1 MIPMAKVYIVED
13 HEMYLEGLTLL
24 LGKYPGIEVCG
35 SSKDGQSFLKALPTI
50 SEDTILLLDV
60 HLPDTEPE
68 ELMIKVREGHPG
80 MRIIFLTLMRGTRFI
95 HKLMKYNIQGYILKS
110 APIEELIQAISAVAD
125 GGTFFT
131 KEIDILAKMDDARN
145 TVIIDSKKV
154 DEILTKREQE
164 ILQLVC
170 KEFSNAEIAEKLFL
184 SVGTVET
191 HRKRIIAKLG
201 VNNTVGLVKF
211 AVRHGLTDD

>member
-1 MIPMAKVYIVED
+1 MVKVFIVED
-13 HEMYLEGLTLL
+13 HELYLEGLTLL
-24 LGKYPGIEVCG
+24 LARYPDITVAG
-35 SSKDGQSFLKALPTI
+35 SSRSGNEFLGKLAQL
-50 SEDTILLLDV
+50 EDDVILLLDV

-68 ELMIKVREGHPG
+68 ELMIKVRELRPHI
-80 MRIIFLTLMRGTRFI
+80 RIIFLTLMRGTRFL

-110 APIEELIQAISAVAD
+110 APVEELIQALKTVEN
-125 GGTFFT
+125 GGTSYSKDIDIQT
-131 KEIDILAKMDDARN
+131 KEDDARN
-145 TVIIDSKKV
+145 TLMIDSNKV
-154 DEILTKREQE
+154 DEILTRREKE

-170 KEFSNAEIAEKLFL
+170 KEFSNAEIASQLFL

-211 AVRHGLTDD
+211 AIRNGLID

>member
-1 MIPMAKVYIVED
+1 MAKVYIVED

-24 LGKYPGIEVCG
+24 LGKYPDIEVVG
-35 SSKDGQSFLKALPTI
+35 SCREGKLFLEVLPAL
-50 SEDTILLLDV
+50 SDDLILLLDV

-68 ELMIKVREGHPG
+68 ELMIKVRETHPHI
-80 MRIIFLTLMRGTRFI
+80 RIIFLTLMRGTRFI

-110 APIEELIQAISAVAD
+110 APIEELIQAIKLVAA

-131 KEIDILAKMDDARN
+131 KDIDINAKTDDARN
-145 TVIIDSKKV
+145 MLTIDSKKV

-184 SVGTVET
+184 SIGTVET

-211 AVRHGLTDD
+211 AVRHGLIND

>member
-1 MIPMAKVYIVED
+1 MIKVYIVED

-24 LGKYPGIEVCG
+24 LGKYPDIQVIG
-35 SSKDGQSFLKALPTI
+35 SSKNGQSFLEALPSI
-50 SEDTILLLDV
+50 EENVILLLDV

-68 ELMIKVREGHPG
+68 ELLLKIRETKPG
-80 MRIIFLTLMRGTRFI
+80 MKIIFLTLMRGTRFI
-95 HKLMKYNIQGYILKS
+95 HKLMKSNIQGYILKS
-110 APIEELIQAISAVAD
+110 APIEELIQAIRTVD
-125 GGTFFT
+125 EGGTFFT
-131 KEIDILAKMDDARN
+131 KEIDILAKGDDARN

-191 HRKRIIAKLG
+191 HRKRIISKLG

>member
-1 MIPMAKVYIVED
+1 MSKVYIVED

-24 LGKYPGIEVCG
+24 LGKYPGIEVSG
-35 SSKDGQSFLKALPTI
+35 SSKDGQSFLKALPSLTD
-50 SEDTILLLDV
+50 DTILLLDV

-68 ELMIKVREGHPG
+68 ELMIKVRESHPQ

-110 APIEELIQAISAVAD
+110 APIEELIQAITAVAE

-145 TVIIDSKKV
+145 TVIIDSRKV
-154 DEILTKREQE
+154 DDILTKREQE

>member
-1 MIPMAKVYIVED
+1 
-13 HEMYLEGLTLL
+13 
-24 LGKYPGIEVCG
+24 
-35 SSKDGQSFLKALPTI
+35 
-50 SEDTILLLDV
+50 
-60 HLPDTEPE
+60 
-68 ELMIKVREGHPG
+68 MIKVRESHPQ

-110 APIEELIQAISAVAD
+110 APIEELIQAITAVAE

-145 TVIIDSKKV
+145 TVIIDSRKV
-154 DEILTKREQE
+154 DDILTKREQE

>member
-1 MIPMAKVYIVED
+1 MIKVYLVED

-24 LGKYPGIEVCG
+24 LGKYPEFSVVG
-35 SSKDGQSFLKALPTI
+35 SSSRGSEFLRRLPELTD
-50 SEDTILLLDV
+50 DTILLLDV

-68 ELMIKVREGHPG
+68 EIMMKVRDTRAS
-80 MRIIFLTLMRGTRFI
+80 MKIIFLTLMRGTRFI
-95 HKLMKYNIQGYILKS
+95 HRLMKYDVQGYILKS
-110 APIEELIQAISAVAD
+110 APVDELIQAIRTVAS
-125 GGTFFT
+125 GGTFYT
-131 KEIDILAKMDDARN
+131 KEIDIQGKQDDARN
-145 TVIIDSKKV
+145 TVMIDDRKI
-154 DEILTKREQE
+154 DDILTRREQE

-170 KEFSNAEIAEKLFL
+170 KEFSNSEIAEKLFL

-211 AVRHGLTDD
+211 AVRHGLIDE

>member
-1 MIPMAKVYIVED
+1 MPADASIQVV
-13 HEMYLEGLTLL
+13 
-24 LGKYPGIEVCG
+24 GKGALHSRNNG
-35 SSKDGQSFLKALPTI
+35 SWNI
-50 SEDTILLLDV
+50 SNAT
-60 HLPDTEPE
+60 
-68 ELMIKVREGHPG
+68 GN
-80 MRIIFLTLMRGTRFI
+80 
-95 HKLMKYNIQGYILKS
+95 YNIQGYILKS
-110 APIEELIQAISAVAD
+110 APIEELIQAIKLVAA

-131 KEIDILAKMDDARN
+131 KDIDINAKTDDARN
-145 TVIIDSKKV
+145 MLTIDSKKV

-184 SVGTVET
+184 SIGTVET

-211 AVRHGLTDD
+211 AVRHGLIND

>member
-1 MIPMAKVYIVED
+1 LSRQPDISVS
-13 HEMYLEGLTLL
+13 
-24 LGKYPGIEVCG
+24 G
-35 SSKDGQSFLKALPTI
+35 SSRDGKSFLSALPALD
-50 SEDTILLLDV
+50 EDTILLLDV

-68 ELMIKVREGHPG
+68 ELMMRIRESKPG
-80 MRIIFLTLMRGTRFI
+80 MKIIFLTLMRGTRFI
-95 HKLMKYNIQGYILKS
+95 HKLMKYDIQGYLLKS
-110 APIEELIQAISAVAD
+110 ASIEELLLAIRTVYD
-125 GGTFFT
+125 GGTFYT
-131 KEIDILAKMDDARN
+131 KDIDILVKEDDARN
-145 TVIIDSKKV
+145 TIIIDSRKI
-154 DEILTKREQE
+154 DDILTRREQE

-211 AVRHGLTDD
+211 AVRHGLVNE

>member
-1 MIPMAKVYIVED
+1 MAKVYIVED

-24 LGKYPGIEVCG
+24 LGKYPDIEVAG
-35 SSKDGQSFLKALPTI
+35 SSRNGQSFLEMLP
-50 SEDTILLLDV
+50 SLSDDFILLLDV

-68 ELMIKVREGHPG
+68 ELMIKVRETHPQ

-110 APIEELIQAISAVAD
+110 APIEELIQAIKVVAE

-131 KEIDILAKMDDARN
+131 KDIDISAKTDDARN
-145 TVIIDSKKV
+145 MLTIDAKKV

-184 SVGTVET
+184 SIGTVET

-211 AVRHGLTDD
+211 AVRHGLIND

>member
-1 MIPMAKVYIVED
+1 
-13 HEMYLEGLTLL
+13 MYLEGLTLL
-24 LGKYPGIEVCG
+24 LGKYPDIEVAG
-35 SSKDGQSFLKALPTI
+35 SCRDGKSFLEALP
-50 SEDTILLLDV
+50 SLSDDLILLLDV

-68 ELMIKVREGHPG
+68 ELMIKVRETHPQ
-80 MRIIFLTLMRGTRFI
+80 MRIVFLTLMRGTRFI

-110 APIEELIQAISAVAD
+110 APIEELIQAIKLVAE

-131 KEIDILAKMDDARN
+131 KDIDINTKTDDARN
-145 TVIIDSKKV
+145 MLTIDSKKV

-184 SVGTVET
+184 SIGTVET

-211 AVRHGLTDD
+211 AVRHGLIDD

>member
-1 MIPMAKVYIVED
+1 
-13 HEMYLEGLTLL
+13 MYLEGLTLL
-24 LGKYPGIEVCG
+24 LGKYQGIEVAG
-35 SSKDGQSFLKALPTI
+35 SSINGKSFLQALPGI
-50 SEDTILLLDV
+50 AEDVILLLDV

-68 ELMIKVREGHPG
+68 ELLIKVREAHSKL
-80 MRIIFLTLMRGTRFI
+80 RIIFLTLMRGTRFI

-110 APIEELIQAISAVAD
+110 APIEELIKAIYTVEQ
-125 GGTFFT
+125 GGTYFT
-131 KEIDILAKMDDARN
+131 KEIDILAKGDDARN

-170 KEFSNAEIAEKLFL
+170 KEFSNAEIAERLFL

>member
-1 MIPMAKVYIVED
+1 MAKVYIVED

-24 LGKYPGIEVCG
+24 LGKYPDIEVVG
-35 SSKDGQSFLKALPTI
+35 SSREGKLFMEALPTL
-50 SEDTILLLDV
+50 SDDVILLLDV

-68 ELMIKVREGHPG
+68 ELMIKVRETHPQI
-80 MRIIFLTLMRGTRFI
+80 RIIFLTLMRGTRFI

-110 APIEELIQAISAVAD
+110 APIEELIQAIKLVSE

-131 KEIDILAKMDDARN
+131 KDIDINAKTDDARN
-145 TVIIDSKKV
+145 MLTIDSKKV

-184 SVGTVET
+184 SIGTVET

-211 AVRHGLTDD
+211 AVRHGLIND

>member
-1 MIPMAKVYIVED
+1 MTHYQVW
-13 HEMYLEGLTLL
+13 T
-24 LGKYPGIEVCG
+24 
-35 SSKDGQSFLKALPTI
+35 
-50 SEDTILLLDV
+50 
-60 HLPDTEPE
+60 
-68 ELMIKVREGHPG
+68 
-80 MRIIFLTLMRGTRFI
+80 
-95 HKLMKYNIQGYILKS
+95 
-110 APIEELIQAISAVAD
+110 PIEELIQAITAVSE

-145 TVIIDSKKV
+145 TVIIDSRKV
-154 DEILTKREQE
+154 DDILTKREQE

>member
-1 MIPMAKVYIVED
+1 MIKVFIVED

-24 LGKYPGIEVCG
+24 LGKYPDLEVAG
-35 SSKDGQSFLKALPTI
+35 SSRDGASFLQALPGLP
-50 SEDTILLLDV
+50 EEVILLLDV

-68 ELMIKVREGHPG
+68 ELLIRVREEKPG
-80 MRIIFLTLMRGTRFI
+80 MKIIFLTLMRGTRFI
-95 HKLMKYNIQGYILKS
+95 HKLMKYNIQGYLLKS
-110 APIEELIQAISAVAD
+110 APIEELLQAIRTVAE

-131 KEIDILAKMDDARN
+131 KEIDILAKGDDARN

>member
-1 MIPMAKVYIVED
+1 MVKVYIVED

-24 LGKYPGIEVCG
+24 LGKYPDIEVTG
-35 SSKDGQSFLKALPTI
+35 SSRDGKSFLQALPSL
-50 SEDTILLLDV
+50 SEDLILLLDV

-68 ELMIKVREGHPG
+68 ELMIKVREAHPK

-110 APIEELIQAISAVAD
+110 APIEELIQAIKIVAE

-131 KEIDILAKMDDARN
+131 KDIDIIAKTDDARN
-145 TVIIDSKKV
+145 MVTIDSRKV
-154 DEILTKREQE
+154 DDILTKREQE

-184 SVGTVET
+184 SIGTVET

-211 AVRHGLTDD
+211 AVRHGLIND

>member
-1 MIPMAKVYIVED
+1 MAKVYIVED

-24 LGKYPGIEVCG
+24 LGKYPGIEVSG
-35 SSKDGQSFLKALPTI
+35 SSKDGQSFMKALPALP
-50 SEDTILLLDV
+50 EDTILLLDV

-68 ELMIKVREGHPG
+68 ELMIKVRESHPQ

-110 APIEELIQAISAVAD
+110 APIEELIQAITAVAE

-145 TVIIDSKKV
+145 TVIIDSRKV
-154 DEILTKREQE
+154 DDILTKREQE